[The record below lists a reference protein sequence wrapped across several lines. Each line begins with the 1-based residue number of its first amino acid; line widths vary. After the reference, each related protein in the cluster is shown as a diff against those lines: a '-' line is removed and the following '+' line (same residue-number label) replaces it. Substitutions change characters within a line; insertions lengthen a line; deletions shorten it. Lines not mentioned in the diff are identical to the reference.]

1 MSRPHKNG
9 AIKIEPLFA
18 VHLSK
23 KQTTHMLK
31 KFLLLV
37 LTMGL
42 LSDAQGLAAEP
53 APYGANLFQGNFAKN
68 AGAAPLMPGDR
79 VVIRLWGAAAVDDI
93 FTVDPQGFLHLP
105 QIGATHVAG
114 LAPDKLA
121 EDLRSKLAAT
131 GQEGTQVYVMPL
143 DSRAVNVFVTGGV
156 TKPGR
161 YQGSAADS
169 VLAFLDKAGGIDP
182 DRGSYRAVRLM
193 RNGAAAGTVD
203 IYPFIRR
210 GELAP
215 LRLQEGDTLVVP
227 PKGPAVAATG
237 AVRNPALFEFLK
249 GQASG
254 AALIDLA
261 QPEKKATHAAVSGTR
276 NGAPYNTYVPVR
288 DLAHLALEDGDSV
301 SFVADTTGG
310 AMFIAVEGAVRGAS
324 RIPVRKGARLRDV
337 QNFIAVDPERADLE
351 AIHVKRKSVAA
362 RQKRAIADS
371 LRRLEESVLTASS
384 ASAEEAQIRA
394 QEASMLSRFVERAKS
409 VEPDGVV
416 VLDNGKDSG
425 DLALED
431 GDVIVIPPRSDV
443 VLVSGEVM
451 APQAMLW
458 SGKKDLDDYIK
469 GAGGYSA
476 RADKDRVL
484 IMRANGSVSRDGGG
498 VKAGDQIL
506 VLPKVESKSMQAVK
520 DISQVLMQTA
530 VSARAVLGLPSLY

>member
-1 MSRPHKNG
+1 
-9 AIKIEPLFA
+9 
-18 VHLSK
+18 
-23 KQTTHMLK
+23 MLK
-31 KFLLLV
+31 KFLLLA
-37 LTMGL
+37 LTISFLPDGRTV
-42 LSDAQGLAAEP
+42 AAEP
-53 APYGANLFQGNFAKN
+53 SPYGANLFQGNFAKN
-68 AGAAPLMPGDR
+68 VGTVPLAPGDR
-79 VVIRLWGAAAVDDI
+79 VVIRLWGAAAADDI
-93 FTVDPQGFLHLP
+93 FTVDSHGFLHLP
-105 QIGATHVAG
+105 QIGPTPVAG

-121 EDLRSKLAAT
+121 ENLRSKLAAT
-131 GQEGTQVYVMPL
+131 GQTDTQVYVMPL
-143 DSRAVNVFVTGGV
+143 DSHEVNVFVTGGV
-156 TKPGR
+156 IKPGR
-161 YQGSAADS
+161 YQGQATDS

-193 RNGAAAGTVD
+193 RDGSAAGTVD
-203 IYPFIRR
+203 IYPFVRH
-210 GELAP
+210 GELASP
-215 LRLQEGDTLVVP
+215 RLREGDTLVVP
-227 PKGPAVAATG
+227 PKGPTVAATG

-249 GQASG
+249 GQAGG

-288 DLAHLALEDGDSV
+288 ELAHLSLEDGDTV

-310 AMFIAVEGAVRGAS
+310 AMFIAVEGAIRGAS
-324 RIPVRKGARLRDV
+324 RIPVRKGARLGDV
-337 QNFIAVDPERADLE
+337 QNFIAVEPGRADLE

-371 LRRLEESVLTASS
+371 LRRLEESVLTATS

-394 QEASMLSRFVERAKS
+394 QEASMLSKFVERAKS

-425 DLALED
+425 DLVLED
-431 GDVIVIPPRSDV
+431 GDVIVIPSKSDV

-458 SGKKDLDDYIK
+458 SGKKDLDDYIR

-476 RADKDRVL
+476 KADKDRVL
-484 IMRANGSVSRDGGG
+484 IMRANGAVSRDGGSI
-498 VKAGDQIL
+498 KAGDQIL
-506 VLPKVESKSMQAVK
+506 VLPKVESKNMQAVK

-530 VSARAVLGLPSLY
+530 ISARAILGLPSLY